1 MYSVIQRL
9 KTLDACLRRHDELIP
24 DSSARRR
31 ESSVLYTAVGITSG
45 QPSAVQIRSCRICRG
60 RSYKL
65 RPVIYPTGQPA
76 AVLIRSSRISRTF
89 KFAPGEFVFGA
100 SMRLPLRA
108 PFGHECAPGNYFEP
122 GVRTK
127 SLLSSINKKAPK
139 GACLHRHCH
148 SCEGENPAS

>member
-31 ESSVLYTAVGITSG
+31 ESSVLYTAVGITPGVLPFAVTSYIHVFRPSG

-76 AVLIRSSRISRTF
+76 AVLIRSSRISRAF
-89 KFAPGEFVFGA
+89 KFSPGEFVFGA
-100 SMRLPLRA
+100 SMRLPFRA
-108 PFGHECAPGNYFEP
+108 PFGHEKLLPAIFSNQGSEP
-122 GVRTK
+122 
-127 SLLSSINKKAPK
+127 SP
-139 GACLHRHCH
+139 HY
-148 SCEGENPAS
+148 PQ